1 MDLQSTPMTESAEV
15 TPIVVATPTPRHRS
29 RRTLAA
35 IAGTAL
41 VVMTLGAS
49 VALASSPAPTT
60 LGAALPGGSAMPVD
74 QATADAAFKAYASC
88 MRDHGVNL
96 PDPVTV
102 SSGAASTSA
111 GTVPGG
117 AATAGGPLVLVPVDG
132 TAGGPVTIVSGPV
145 VAAPDGG
152 TASGTATTGSGVIVM
167 SGTAQAIG
175 TPVDDT
181 AFKTANAACAPILE
195 KAGIQTSG
203 TIVTNG
209 ADLSGPVTGSISGSA
224 GGAGVIGIGVAGGG
238 DTTRIAADMTT
249 YAACMRSHGVDMADP
264 VVDSASGG
272 VRMQYDG
279 DPSTATFR
287 AADTACATSTFP
299 GFAAPP
305 APVAT
310 AAP

>member
-1 MDLQSTPMTESAEV
+1 MDQQSTPMTEAAEV
-15 TPIVVATPTPRHRS
+15 TPSVVAAPTPRHRS

-35 IAGTAL
+35 LAGTAL

-49 VALASSPAPTT
+49 VALASSPAP
-60 LGAALPGGSAMPVD
+60 AAQPTGGTPVSSAAPVD
-74 QATADAAFKAYASC
+74 PTAVEAAFKAYTSC
-88 MRDHGVNL
+88 MRDHGVDL

-102 SSGAASTSA
+102 SGSATSA
-111 GTVPGG
+111 SD
-117 AATAGGPLVLVPVDG
+117 GGPLAIVPVDG

-145 VAAPDGG
+145 AAAPAGG
-152 TASGTATTGSGVIVM
+152 TATAGAGVIVT

-175 TPVDDT
+175 TPLDDA
-181 AFKTANAACAPILE
+181 AFKAADAACSPILE
-195 KAGIQTSG
+195 KAGIHTGG
-203 TIVTNG
+203 TIVTSG
-209 ADLSGPVTGSISGSA
+209 VDITGPVTSSTSGSIPGSA
-224 GGAGVIGIGVAGGG
+224 GGAGIVAIGVAGSG
-238 DTTRIAADMTT
+238 DAAKIAADMTT